1 MVLRIFTE
9 NSISPGP
16 CRRQRG
22 SRYTIRAGRYLCDK
36 EFRYLR
42 TVRVTAAVYRGF
54 HSKLITLLLPTF
66 QHRAGV
72 RLYTSCYHLAESC
85 VFNKQSLPPG
95 MCRFPNQ
102 KIGEHPFSRSYGV
115 ILPSS
120 FDMVLSTRPS
130 ILYLFTCVGLGYG
143 QFTGRIALPIRSFFL
158 EVSTLLTMTTV
169 ATINRLATMA
179 GRYALLS
186 RDPDSN
192 QKTKSFAS

>member
-1 MVLRIFTE
+1 
-9 NSISPGP
+9 
-16 CRRQRG
+16 
-22 SRYTIRAGRYLCDK
+22 
-36 EFRYLR
+36 
-42 TVRVTAAVYRGF
+42 
-54 HSKLITLLLPTF
+54 
-66 QHRAGV
+66 
-72 RLYTSCYHLAESC
+72 
-85 VFNKQSLPPG
+85 

-186 RDPDSN
+186 RDPYSN
-192 QKTKSFAS
+192 E

>member
-1 MVLRIFTE
+1 
-9 NSISPGP
+9 
-16 CRRQRG
+16 
-22 SRYTIRAGRYLCDK
+22 
-36 EFRYLR
+36 
-42 TVRVTAAVYRGF
+42 
-54 HSKLITLLLPTF
+54 
-66 QHRAGV
+66 
-72 RLYTSCYHLAESC
+72 
-85 VFNKQSLPPG
+85 

-169 ATINRLATMA
+169 ATIKRLATTA

-186 RDPDSN
+186 RDPYSN
-192 QKTKSFAS
+192 QKTKGPY

>member
-1 MVLRIFTE
+1 
-9 NSISPGP
+9 
-16 CRRQRG
+16 
-22 SRYTIRAGRYLCDK
+22 
-36 EFRYLR
+36 
-42 TVRVTAAVYRGF
+42 
-54 HSKLITLLLPTF
+54 
-66 QHRAGV
+66 
-72 RLYTSCYHLAESC
+72 
-85 VFNKQSLPPG
+85 

-143 QFTGRIALPIRSFFL
+143 QFTGGIALPIRSFFL

-186 RDPDSN
+186 RDLYSN
-192 QKTKSFAS
+192 QKTKGPYGR